1 MSQILVVDDE
11 KGIRESLHILL
22 TDEGYQIDTAADG
35 LEALHLL
42 EKKHYDLVLTD
53 LRMPN
58 VNGLSLLSQIKEKW
72 DEKIPVILLTSC
84 SHVDTAIQAIKEGA
98 SDYIVK
104 PFEVDHL
111 RESVRKALTKE
122 REKMREAMKAQ
133 EDYARRMES
142 ANRKLD
148 HAIFELAVLHETGK
162 MINSTLDIRKIV
174 SIILEM
180 ARQSVGADRA
190 RVKLYYR
197 DSQRDMMDLAYAVDE
212 TNHRQWE
219 AVDEYAAAWVK
230 RRGEGILLEDI
241 QKIPAQES
249 QLLTSSGLGSLLVL
263 PIKRKS
269 DMIGVMILTNRAGHR
284 KFTEDDFQF
293 LTTLVNQ
300 ASIAIENA
308 QLYEELQGH
317 FADTIRALVTAMEA
331 KDAYTYGHSDRVTQY
346 SLMIGNHL
354 GLTEAEVRELE
365 YTALLHDIGK
375 IGIAE
380 EILRKPGKLNPHEW
394 SVVKKHTVL
403 GSTIIRPIKF
413 LNRGEASVRHHHEW
427 FNGSGYPDGL
437 RGEDIPLFARII
449 AVADAFDA
457 MISERPYRSCLTEQ
471 AAIGELKRCA
481 GEQFDPTVVATFL
494 RALEAARQ
502 TG

>member
-1 MSQILVVDDE
+1 MSNILVVDDE
-11 KGIRESLHILL
+11 KGIRESLNILL
-22 TDEGYQIDTAADG
+22 TDEGYQIDMASDG
-35 LEALHLL
+35 MEALTLL
-42 EKKHYDLVLTD
+42 EKKQYDLVLTD

-58 VNGLSLLSQIKEKW
+58 MNGMSLLSQIKEKW
-72 DEKIPVILLTSC
+72 DESIPVIMLTSC
-84 SHVDTAIQAIKEGA
+84 GHVDTAIQAIKEGA
-98 SDYIVK
+98 SDFIIK

-111 RESVRKALTKE
+111 RESVRKALKKE
-122 REKMREAMKAQ
+122 REKMKQAIKAQ
-133 EDYARRMES
+133 EEYARRMEN

-162 MINSTLDIRKIV
+162 MINSTLDIKKIV

-190 RVKLYYR
+190 RVLLYYKN
-197 DSQRDMMDLAYAVDE
+197 SQRNMMDLVYSVDDS
-212 TNHRQWE
+212 NHGQLE
-219 AVDEYAAAWVK
+219 AVDEYAAAWVR

-241 QKIPAQES
+241 EKIPPQES
-249 QLLTSSGLGSLLVL
+249 QLLAGSGLGSLVVL

-269 DMIGVMILTNRAGHR
+269 DMVGAMILNNRTGSR
-284 KFTEDDFQF
+284 KFTEQDFQF

-308 QLYEELQGH
+308 QLYDELQDH

-346 SLMIGNHL
+346 SLMIAGQL
-354 GLTEAEVRELE
+354 GLSELDVRELE

-380 EILRKPGKLNPHEW
+380 EILRKPGKLDQHEW
-394 SVVKKHTVL
+394 SVVKKHTIL
-403 GSTIIRPIKF
+403 GSTIVRPIKF
-413 LNRGEASVRHHHEW
+413 LNRGEETVRHHHEW

-437 RGEDIPLFARII
+437 KGEDIPLFSRII

-457 MISERPYRSCLTEQ
+457 MISERPYRSSMTE
-471 AAIGELKRCA
+471 AAAMHELSKCS
-481 GEQFDPTVVATFL
+481 GEQFDPTVVATFT
-494 RALEAARQ
+494 RALETARLAS
-502 TG
+502 

>member
-1 MSQILVVDDE
+1 
-11 KGIRESLHILL
+11 
-22 TDEGYQIDTAADG
+22 
-35 LEALHLL
+35 
-42 EKKHYDLVLTD
+42 
-53 LRMPN
+53 
-58 VNGLSLLSQIKEKW
+58 
-72 DEKIPVILLTSC
+72 
-84 SHVDTAIQAIKEGA
+84 
-98 SDYIVK
+98 
-104 PFEVDHL
+104 
-111 RESVRKALTKE
+111 
-122 REKMREAMKAQ
+122 
-133 EDYARRMES
+133 
-142 ANRKLD
+142 
-148 HAIFELAVLHETGK
+148 
-162 MINSTLDIRKIV
+162 
-174 SIILEM
+174 
-180 ARQSVGADRA
+180 
-190 RVKLYYR
+190 
-197 DSQRDMMDLAYAVDE
+197 MDLAYAVDE
-212 TNHRQWE
+212 TNHQQLE

-241 QKIPAQES
+241 EKIPAQES
-249 QLLTSSGLGSLLVL
+249 QLLTSSGLGSLAVL

-269 DMIGVMILTNRAGHR
+269 DMIGVMVVNNRAGHR
-284 KFTEDDFQF
+284 KFTEQDFQF

-308 QLYEELQGH
+308 QLYEELQSH

-346 SLMIGNHL
+346 SMMIGNHL
-354 GLTEAEVRELE
+354 GLEQPDVRELE
-365 YTALLHDIGK
+365 YTAMLHDIGK

-413 LNRGEASVRHHHEW
+413 LNRGEESVRHHHEW

-437 RGEDIPLFARII
+437 RGEDIPLFSRII